1 MCYFSGCFYNF
12 GFSFHNYKYE
22 NEFCL
27 GFTQFDCYIFLC
39 LLPNL
44 GNFQLLFLVIL
55 FQFHSLSIL
64 RLGLHWCNWWI
75 FCYCPKVS
83 WNSVLYYYYYYS
95 IFSLLSRLGKLCCYV
110 FESIDFYS
118 LLSPLYYWIHTK
130 SFFVVFFFTVATEFF
145 SVLYILFFSFKQRFA
160 DNFSF
165 VLREAVLD
173 CLSSFMTHA
182 LKSLS
187 DNLTSNSSQ

>member
-1 MCYFSGCFYNF
+1 MS
-12 GFSFHNYKYE
+12 
-22 NEFCL
+22 
-27 GFTQFDCYIFLC
+27 
-39 LLPNL
+39 
-44 GNFQLLFLVIL
+44 
-55 FQFHSLSIL
+55 
-64 RLGLHWCNWWI
+64 
-75 FCYCPKVS
+75 
-83 WNSVLYYYYYYS
+83 
-95 IFSLLSRLGKLCCYV
+95 
-110 FESIDFYS
+110 
-118 LLSPLYYWIHTK
+118 LSPLIFIPCYLHSTTESIQK
-130 SFFVVFFFTVATEFF
+130 AFLLFFFFTVATEFF